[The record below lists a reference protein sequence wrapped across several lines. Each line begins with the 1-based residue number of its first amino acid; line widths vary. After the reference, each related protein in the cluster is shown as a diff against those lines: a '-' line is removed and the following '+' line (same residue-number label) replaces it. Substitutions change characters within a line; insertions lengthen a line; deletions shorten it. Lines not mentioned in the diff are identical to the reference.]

1 MLHLAFAFLMEEL
14 VRAGDRTRTR
24 WDQKRVGG
32 RLNLLPVF
40 QLDLGWSDPNPVEGD
55 PYCIQ

>member
-1 MLHLAFAFLMEEL
+1 LMEEL